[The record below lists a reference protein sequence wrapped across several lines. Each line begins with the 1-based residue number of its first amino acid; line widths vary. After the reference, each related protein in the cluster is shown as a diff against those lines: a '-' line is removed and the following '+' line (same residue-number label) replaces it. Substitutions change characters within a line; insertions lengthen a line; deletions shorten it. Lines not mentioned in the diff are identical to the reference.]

1 MDSRGNPTIE
11 VDVVTRSDSYGRA
24 AVPSGAS
31 TGVHEA
37 MELRDED
44 EFRYRGKGVL
54 KAVANV
60 EEIISPAL
68 VGKDV
73 REQRAIDL
81 QMIRLD
87 GTRNKKNLGA
97 NAILGVSFAVAR
109 AAART
114 MGIPLYKYL
123 DLDRREFI
131 LPVPFMNII
140 NGGKHAGNDL
150 AIQEFM
156 IVPYGA
162 KTFREALRMGVEI
175 YQVLGESLTRK
186 HGRAAK
192 NVGDEGGY
200 APNMSLTCEPLDT
213 IIRAIEEAG
222 YRSGED
228 VGLALD
234 AAATVFYSDGKYT
247 VDERELTVE
256 ELTDF
261 YCDLIHDYPILSLE
275 DPFQEDDY
283 GAFAKLTKKIG
294 SNVQIVGDDLF
305 ATNPERIEKGIDLG
319 AANALLLKAN
329 QIGTLTETLE
339 AAKLCYDN
347 GYSVMVSHRS
357 GETEDTIISDIAVG
371 ICSGQIKAGALARS
385 DRTAK
390 YNQLLRIEEE
400 LEERGIYAGKNF
412 RRVI

>member
-73 REQRAIDL
+73 REQSAIDL

-140 NGGKHAGNDL
+140 NGGKHAGNNL

-175 YQVLGESLTRK
+175 YQVLGESLTRE

-200 APNMSLTCEPLDT
+200 APNMNLTCEPLDT
-213 IIRAIEEAG
+213 IIQAIEEAG

-247 VDERELTVE
+247 VDERELTAE

-261 YCDLIHDYPILSLE
+261 YCDLIHNYPVLSLE

-283 GAFAKLTKKIG
+283 GAFARLTKKIG